1 MKRLARLAVISCLS
15 AVTVIFM
22 IAAVGAVTQGNSHS
36 NPDEDG
42 VDRPYAADGQ
52 IRGVAGASLP

>member
-1 MKRLARLAVISCLS
+1 MISCLS

-42 VDRPYAADGQ
+42 VDKPYAADGQ